1 MLEPYLVAVSAITL
15 ERFPMRV
22 DWLIEHGL
30 LEACT
35 VAQSILEIEVGGV
48 SIDLIPRAYNSY
60 IRAPLPLKWK
70 HVRKM
75 SLVDPGPFIG
85 DAFGFETAE
94 L

>member
-48 SIDLIPRAYNSY
+48 SIDLIPCAYNCY
-60 IRAPLPLKWK
+60 IRAPLPLERQYI
-70 HVRKM
+70 RKM
-75 SLVDPGPFIG
+75 SLIDPGPFIG
-85 DAFGFETAE
+85 DAFGFEATE